1 MIPAGDLWHVG
12 DMDNIELDLPRL
24 DATDCFQM
32 SLAEN
37 IALIAEMLEAVRDE
51 SDLIGD
57 VEIARFAAGVR
68 DAVLAFGSLTNPLA

>member
-1 MIPAGDLWHVG
+1 MIPAADLWHVG
-12 DMDNIELDLPRL
+12 DMDNIQSNVPCL
-24 DATDCFQM
+24 DATNCFQM

-37 IALIAEMLEAVRDE
+37 IALIADMLEAVRDE

-68 DAVLAFGSLTNPLA
+68 DTVLAFGRLTNPPA